1 VAGPVDKDQVDIA
14 TKLAALMDRMAV
26 SSAKIDA
33 AYATQVESMKQLA
46 TTMGQVDVKN
56 VIGEIGK
63 INKDLKQMAESL
75 SKAKNV
81 NQQTFEEM
89 AKKAGDA
96 GTSVTSLSGRIK
108 ESTKLI
114 EGMNK
119 TPLDKLHE
127 ALSEPGGAAGILNKQ
142 LGKLGI
148 TVSKKFPEGMMIASA
163 AASGFAQGIEN
174 VIAVGKASL
183 GMLEGLTSALF
194 NIGGAIL
201 AIPFKM
207 FKGLIDIANNA
218 GAGSTELA
226 QAIENLRKEFGA
238 LGTGSPKVI
247 MDMSVQLKGF
257 SDTGLSAY
265 RIFGNLAHRLE
276 EFLKLAQEM
285 GPNFQNFADEFKENG
300 GALLAWQKGLGL
312 SGEMMRT
319 MSERAKSLGT
329 NMAKQLYEV
338 QKQAQGL
345 GKAFQIDSKL
355 ISRDMA
361 KAFADVKHFAGAT
374 VKEIATASVY
384 ARKLGLE
391 LDKITGTLDAFDTFD
406 SAAENAAKLSQSFGL
421 NVDAFKL
428 MEAQDPATQIDM
440 LRKQFAAAGQDA
452 SSFNRQQ
459 MKLLASTTGLDEA
472 TARQVFSLKNQG
484 ASLDDIKK
492 KSEGA
497 EKKQMS
503 QAEAMKALADSI
515 ERLVQAGGQGSGGY
529 FERFFRGF
537 LGGIQASKE
546 FRDTIMNIRRGLQ
559 LVEMAG
565 VKAGKLFAQLTP
577 IQEFL
582 GGLAEFFKPGKFS
595 KLFNAFGEEIVAF
608 FEDATHGEHSF
619 PKLMENIQKHFFD
632 FFNDQTPAGQK
643 TIKGFR
649 KIFKIIINVIADGIR
664 WASTKIAEVLKSITK
679 LILDPKSAKDAV
691 KEAGGDGAAAAFE
704 MIQPLIDSLR
714 DSWNILKPAIFD
726 LVKVVG
732 EKLFEYFTSD
742 DFINLVKPALPYVF
756 GILFGPVI
764 VRSLLGIMTS
774 SVGSLIANAIKGA
787 FLGPA
792 AGAAERAGT
801 RGFGGLFRKIF
812 GGLGKFLGP
821 AAIAVAIGDLAVNV
835 NDAMKKFEDKL
846 APTFGRT
853 EAKMGAAA
861 AGIINAFT
869 FGLLPD
875 SIQEIVAEQFA
886 SMSEMIFGAIQ
897 DVFGASFT
905 GRLKAYIGSAL
916 DVFGSFG
923 NLISEI
929 FKGKEG
935 DISGALQDLG
945 GKLLSFVGNWF
956 LWMVE
961 QIPTL
966 YVMAFQFGTKLLSM
980 FWGVL
985 ADLFKKGEDIPI
997 VGPVFWLISEYF
1009 TLLSNVMGKIS
1020 GLFGDISAYF
1030 KESGVVASIQAALKE
1045 LAPLGSILMS
1055 VGKALLYVVGFLTA
1069 PLWLPIVAVLKT
1081 LQYLFRS
1088 HRDTMMS
1095 IMKVVL
1101 HTIPV
1106 FLLLKGAVYLVQLAF
1121 KNLGKIVTFVVGAI
1135 MGQIEETKNLIVG
1148 AYEFILKVWN
1158 AMPDWMMNKVI
1169 IPLGN
1174 LFSKIANSITTEF
1187 ANTWELVK
1195 RVWNTVSNWFSSN
1208 VIDPV
1213 KSAFGTVKDVIGS
1226 AFQKAWDI
1234 IVDIFSMSKIGELFG
1249 AVVEGISNALN
1260 KLLDIGVFKD
1270 LIAVAK
1276 KAFKI
1281 SSPSKVFEDIGDDIV
1296 AGFNNG
1302 IDDLPKSMEKKMS
1315 DAAKIAKSKSE
1326 SISAQATSSKQASA
1340 TSAKLPD
1347 VSAASTSVDQLRST
1361 VSKIEKLTSAIENE
1375 IIGKMNSTIQSM
1387 SAAQAKFVES
1397 SAAQLS
1403 SLATVSNEAGT
1414 TMTSSAEMIM
1424 NGGIKQ
1430 ALLAISDLVEK
1441 ANSLNDAMG
1450 SLPDLKLNAKLKTL
1464 ASGLG
1469 IGGKF
1474 NYQVKSKDVIINVNL
1489 QVEMNAA
1496 DLEKSLV
1503 LREKSVIRN
1512 RLNFATGPGTAGKE
1526 STDVLPNSPSG
1537 VYAFPA
1543 TAKLVKPRWHE
1554 NIL

>member
-1 VAGPVDKDQVDIA
+1 MAGPVDKDQVDIA

-46 TTMGQVDVKN
+46 VTMGQVDVKN

-75 SKAKNV
+75 SKAKNI

-127 ALSEPGGAAGILNKQ
+127 ALSEPGGAAGVLNKQ
-142 LGKLGI
+142 LGKLGM

-218 GAGSTELA
+218 GSGSTELA

-546 FRDTIMNIRRGLQ
+546 FRDIIWNIKRGLQ

-565 VKAGKLFAQLTP
+565 VKAGRAFAQLEP
-577 IQEFL
+577 IKEFL
-582 GGLAEFFKPGKFS
+582 GGLSDFFRPEKFS
-595 KLFNAFGEEIVAF
+595 KLFNAFGAEIVSF
-608 FEDATHGEHSF
+608 FKDVTTGNFSF
-619 PKLMENIQKHFFD
+619 EKLMNNIQKHFFD
-632 FFNDQTPAGQK
+632 FFNDQTASGQK
-643 TIKGFR
+643 TIKGF
-649 KIFKIIINVIADGIR
+649 KKLFTSIIKVLGEGMK
-664 WASTKIAEVLKSITK
+664 WAATKIADVLKFITK
-679 LILDPKSAKDAV
+679 LILDPSSAKAAV
-691 KEAGGDGAAAAFE
+691 QSAGGDAASAALE
-704 MIQPLIDSLR
+704 MLRPLLDG
-714 DSWNILKPAIFD
+714 LKAAWDVLTPAILD

-732 EKLFEYFTSD
+732 KKLFDYFTSD
-742 DFINLVKPALPYVF
+742 AFYNLVKPALPYVF
-756 GILFGPVI
+756 GILLGPI
-764 VRSLLGIMTS
+764 LVRSILGVLTS
-774 SVGSLIANAIKGA
+774 SLGSLIASAMKRA

-792 AGAAERAGT
+792 AGAAEKAGT
-801 RGFGGLFRKIF
+801 KGLGAIFKKIF
-812 GGLGKFLGP
+812 GGLGKYLGP

-835 NDAMKKFEDKL
+835 DGAMKKFEDKL

-853 EAKMGAAA
+853 EAKMGSAA
-861 AGIINAFT
+861 AGIINALT

-875 SIQEIVAEQFA
+875 FAQGMIAEQFA
-886 SMSEMIFGAIQ
+886 VLSEMIFSSVEG
-897 DVFGASFT
+897 VFGASFT
-905 GRLKAYIGSAL
+905 GRLKAYIGSAI
-916 DVFGSFG
+916 DVFGSIG
-923 NLISEI
+923 NLITQI

-935 DISGALQDLG
+935 DVAGALQDLG
-945 GKLLSFVGNWF
+945 GKLLKFVGNWF

-966 YVMAFQFGTKLLSM
+966 YVMALQFGTKLFSM

-985 ADLFKKGEDIPI
+985 ADLFKKGEDIPV
-997 VGPVFWLISEYF
+997 VGPVFSLISKYFQMLSDAMAKISGLLGSISEYF
-1009 TLLSNVMGKIS
+1009 KAN
-1020 GLFGDISAYF
+1020 
-1030 KESGVVASIQAALKE
+1030 GVVGTIEKTLKFF
-1045 LAPLGSILMS
+1045 APLGPVLMT
-1055 VGKALLYVVGFLTA
+1055 VGKALAYVVGFLTA
-1069 PLWLPIVAVLKT
+1069 PLWVPVLAVIKLINMGISAFGPSVTKV
-1081 LQYLFRS
+1081 
-1088 HRDTMMS
+1088 MS
-1095 IMKVVL
+1095 AVWAQFSA
-1101 HTIPV
+1101 T
-1106 FLLLKGAVYLVQLAF
+1106 FGAVKWLVVGTFNFIKLVWEAISPWF
-1121 KNLGKIVTFVVGAI
+1121 SKNVFEPLGKIFTKISDNIVTSFTATWSLVKAVWNIASTWFNSFVIEPIKSVFGPVSGAI
-1135 MGQIEETKNLIVG
+1135 GDI
-1148 AYEFILKVWN
+1148 F
-1158 AMPDWMMNKVI
+1158 
-1169 IPLGN
+1169 
-1174 LFSKIANSITTEF
+1174 
-1187 ANTWELVK
+1187 
-1195 RVWNTVSNWFSSN
+1195 R
-1208 VIDPV
+1208 
-1213 KSAFGTVKDVIGS
+1213 
-1226 AFQKAWDI
+1226 KAWDL
-1234 IVDIFSMSKIGELFG
+1234 IVDVFNMTQIGQLFG
-1249 AVVEGISNALN
+1249 AVVDGITLALN

-1270 LIAVAK
+1270 LIAIAK

-1296 AGFNNG
+1296 AGFDKG
-1302 IDDLPKSMEKKMS
+1302 IDGLPTSVSNKMSEAAAIAEKKS
-1315 DAAKIAKSKSE
+1315 KTVSENVATNVKQAKAAQPAQQAAKVAMPDTSKV
-1326 SISAQATSSKQASA
+1326 SAGVADASKQVQDATAKVEQIKASINSL
-1340 TSAKLPD
+1340 T
-1347 VSAASTSVDQLRST
+1347 ST
-1361 VSKIEKLTSAIENE
+1361 VEVD
-1375 IIGKMNSTIQSM
+1375 IIGKMNSAVHTLA
-1387 SAAQAKFVES
+1387 AAQGRFMESVGSQLTDVGLTASDASAKIAAS
-1397 SAAQLS
+1397 SS
-1403 SLATVSNEAGT
+1403 E
-1414 TMTSSAEMIM
+1414 IM

-1430 ALLAISDLVEK
+1430 ALLAVSDLVEK

-1489 QVEMNAA
+1489 QIEMNAA

-1537 VYAFPA
+1537 AYAFPA
-1543 TAKLVKPRWHE
+1543 AAKLVKPRWHE

>member
-1 VAGPVDKDQVDIA
+1 MAGPVDKDQVDIA

-148 TVSKKFPEGMMIASA
+148 TVSKKFPDGMMIASA

-406 SAAENAAKLSQSFGL
+406 SAAESAAKLSQSFGL

-577 IQEFL
+577 IEEFL

-997 VGPVFWLISEYF
+997 VGPVFSLISKYF
-1009 TLLSNVMGKIS
+1009 QTLSDMMDKIS
-1020 GLFGDISAYF
+1020 DLLGGISDYF
-1030 KESGVVASIQAALKE
+1030 KANGVVGTIEKVLE
-1045 LAPLGSILMS
+1045 FFAPLEPVLMT
-1055 VGKALLYVVGFLTA
+1055 VGKALMYVVGFLTA
-1069 PLWLPIVAVLKT
+1069 PLWVPILGIIKLLNKGISFFGPTVKKMLTVVWTQFNAT
-1081 LQYLFRS
+1081 F
-1088 HRDTMMS
+1088 DT
-1095 IMKVVL
+1095 IMWLIEGTFNFIVGVWEAISPWFSKN
-1101 HTIPV
+1101 V
-1106 FLLLKGAVYLVQLAF
+1106 FEPLSRVFIK
-1121 KNLGKIVTFVVGAI
+1121 
-1135 MGQIEETKNLIVG
+1135 IEENITDSFSATWSLVK
-1148 AYEFILKVWN
+1148 EVWN
-1158 AMPDWMMNKVI
+1158 IASSWFNSYVI
-1169 IPLGN
+1169 EPIKSVFGP
-1174 LFSKIANSITTEF
+1174 
-1187 ANTWELVK
+1187 
-1195 RVWNTVSNWFSSN
+1195 VS
-1208 VIDPV
+1208 
-1213 KSAFGTVKDVIGS
+1213 GTIGDI
-1226 AFQKAWDI
+1226 FRKAWDL
-1234 IVDIFSMSKIGELFG
+1234 IVDVFNMTQIGQLFG
-1249 AVVEGISNALN
+1249 AVVDGITLALN

-1270 LIAVAK
+1270 LIAIAK

-1281 SSPSKVFEDIGDDIV
+1281 SSPSKPSKVFEDIGDDIV
-1296 AGFNNG
+1296 AGFDKG
-1302 IDDLPKSMEKKMS
+1302 IDGLPTSVSNKMSEAAAIAEKKS
-1315 DAAKIAKSKSE
+1315 KTVAETVATNVKQAKAAQPAH
-1326 SISAQATSSKQASA
+1326 QATKVAIPDTSKVSAGVADASKQVQDA
-1340 TSAKLPD
+1340 TTKVEQIKAPINSL
-1347 VSAASTSVDQLRST
+1347 TST
-1361 VSKIEKLTSAIENE
+1361 VEVGVV
-1375 IIGKMNSTIQSM
+1375 GKMNSAVHTLA
-1387 SAAQAKFVES
+1387 AAQGRFMESVGSQLTDIGLTTSDASAKIAAS
-1397 SAAQLS
+1397 SS
-1403 SLATVSNEAGT
+1403 E
-1414 TMTSSAEMIM
+1414 IM

-1430 ALLAISDLVEK
+1430 ALLAISNLVEK

>member
-1 VAGPVDKDQVDIA
+1 
-14 TKLAALMDRMAV
+14 
-26 SSAKIDA
+26 
-33 AYATQVESMKQLA
+33 
-46 TTMGQVDVKN
+46 
-56 VIGEIGK
+56 
-63 INKDLKQMAESL
+63 
-75 SKAKNV
+75 
-81 NQQTFEEM
+81 
-89 AKKAGDA
+89 
-96 GTSVTSLSGRIK
+96 
-108 ESTKLI
+108 
-114 EGMNK
+114 
-119 TPLDKLHE
+119 
-127 ALSEPGGAAGILNKQ
+127 
-142 LGKLGI
+142 
-148 TVSKKFPEGMMIASA
+148 
-163 AASGFAQGIEN
+163 
-174 VIAVGKASL
+174 
-183 GMLEGLTSALF
+183 
-194 NIGGAIL
+194 
-201 AIPFKM
+201 
-207 FKGLIDIANNA
+207 
-218 GAGSTELA
+218 
-226 QAIENLRKEFGA
+226 
-238 LGTGSPKVI
+238 
-247 MDMSVQLKGF
+247 
-257 SDTGLSAY
+257 
-265 RIFGNLAHRLE
+265 
-276 EFLKLAQEM
+276 
-285 GPNFQNFADEFKENG
+285 
-300 GALLAWQKGLGL
+300 
-312 SGEMMRT
+312 
-319 MSERAKSLGT
+319 
-329 NMAKQLYEV
+329 
-338 QKQAQGL
+338 
-345 GKAFQIDSKL
+345 
-355 ISRDMA
+355 
-361 KAFADVKHFAGAT
+361 
-374 VKEIATASVY
+374 
-384 ARKLGLE
+384 
-391 LDKITGTLDAFDTFD
+391 
-406 SAAENAAKLSQSFGL
+406 
-421 NVDAFKL
+421 
-428 MEAQDPATQIDM
+428 
-440 LRKQFAAAGQDA
+440 
-452 SSFNRQQ
+452 
-459 MKLLASTTGLDEA
+459 
-472 TARQVFSLKNQG
+472 
-484 ASLDDIKK
+484 
-492 KSEGA
+492 
-497 EKKQMS
+497 
-503 QAEAMKALADSI
+503 
-515 ERLVQAGGQGSGGY
+515 
-529 FERFFRGF
+529 
-537 LGGIQASKE
+537 
-546 FRDTIMNIRRGLQ
+546 
-559 LVEMAG
+559 
-565 VKAGKLFAQLTP
+565 
-577 IQEFL
+577 
-582 GGLAEFFKPGKFS
+582 
-595 KLFNAFGEEIVAF
+595 
-608 FEDATHGEHSF
+608 
-619 PKLMENIQKHFFD
+619 
-632 FFNDQTPAGQK
+632 
-643 TIKGFR
+643 
-649 KIFKIIINVIADGIR
+649 
-664 WASTKIAEVLKSITK
+664 
-679 LILDPKSAKDAV
+679 
-691 KEAGGDGAAAAFE
+691 
-704 MIQPLIDSLR
+704 
-714 DSWNILKPAIFD
+714 
-726 LVKVVG
+726 
-732 EKLFEYFTSD
+732 
-742 DFINLVKPALPYVF
+742 
-756 GILFGPVI
+756 
-764 VRSLLGIMTS
+764 
-774 SVGSLIANAIKGA
+774 
-787 FLGPA
+787 
-792 AGAAERAGT
+792 
-801 RGFGGLFRKIF
+801 
-812 GGLGKFLGP
+812 
-821 AAIAVAIGDLAVNV
+821 
-835 NDAMKKFEDKL
+835 
-846 APTFGRT
+846 
-853 EAKMGAAA
+853 MGAAA

-1020 GLFGDISAYF
+1020 DLFGDISAYF
-1030 KESGVVASIQAALKE
+1030 KESGVVASIQAALE
-1045 LAPLGSILMS
+1045 ALAPLGSILMS
-1055 VGKALLYVVGFLTA
+1055 VGEAWLYWVGFLTA

-1095 IMKVVL
+1095 IMNVVL

-1106 FLLLKGAVYLVQLAF
+1106 FLLLKGAVYLVKLAF
-1121 KNLGKIVTFVVGAI
+1121 KNIGKIVTFVVGAI

-1148 AYEFILKVWN
+1148 AFEFILEVWD
-1158 AMPDWMMNKVI
+1158 ALPDWMMNEVI

-1174 LFSKIANSITTEF
+1174 LFSEIANSITTEF

-1195 RVWNTVSNWFSSN
+1195 MVWNTVSNWFSSN

-1213 KSAFGTVKDVIGS
+1213 ESAFGTVKDVIGS

-1302 IDDLPKSMEKKMS
+1302 IDDLPKSMEKKMG

-1326 SISAQATSSKQASA
+1326 SISAQATSSKQAAA

-1361 VSKIEKLTSAIENE
+1361 VSKIEKLTSAI
-1375 IIGKMNSTIQSM
+1375 NSAIQSM

-1430 ALLAISDLVEK
+1430 ALLAISNLVEK